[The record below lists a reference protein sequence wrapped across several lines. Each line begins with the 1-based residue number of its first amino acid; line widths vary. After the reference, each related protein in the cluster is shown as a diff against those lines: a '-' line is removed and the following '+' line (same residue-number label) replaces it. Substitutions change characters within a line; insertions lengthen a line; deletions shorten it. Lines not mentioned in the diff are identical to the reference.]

1 MENYDTL
8 SMAMNALKERGFTI
22 EFSTEKSH
30 IISIDK
36 DLKYEPEDFDIVEIH
51 RFEGMTNPGD
61 MSVLYAIESKD
72 GKKGLLVDA
81 YGAYASEISP
91 ELAKKL
97 GANS

>member
-36 DLKYEPEDFDIVEIH
+36 DLKYEPEDFDIVEVH

-61 MSVLYAIESKD
+61 MSVLYAIESND
-72 GKKGLLVDA
+72 GKKGLLLDA
-81 YGAYASEISP
+81 YGAYSSEISL
-91 ELAKKL
+91 EMAKKL